1 MPTSQLAE
9 SSVPVPVPLLA
20 PTVAGGAEAR
30 PRRHAHYVAWHL
42 DPGHHGSAPD
52 AQSTRTRDQRVTW
65 NADRSGEIVVTTPD
79 GEPRHTS
86 YGAGELTV
94 VFPETPP
101 AAPLAMGAYLS
112 AGASVDDATDPVQL
126 VDAVAELLNEWTL
139 PARHQAAIVL
149 LLARM
154 AGITAT
160 GAAVDP
166 LGRPG
171 TAYLADSPTDDRFAA
186 VLTVSEDGTRILSV
200 ETVYRG
206 GIRELEL
213 ATPVVA
219 RAIAWR

>member
-9 SSVPVPVPLLA
+9 SSASVPAPLVA
-20 PTVAGGAEAR
+20 PAVDGGAAR

-52 AQSTRTRDQRVTW
+52 ARSTRTRDQRITW
-65 NADRSGEIVVTTPD
+65 NADRSGETVVTTPD
-79 GEPRHTS
+79 CVPRHTS

-94 VFPETPP
+94 VFPDAPP
-101 AAPLAMGAYLS
+101 AAPLAMGAYLT
-112 AGASVDDATDPVQL
+112 AGASVDDATDAVQL

-149 LLARM
+149 VLARM
-154 AGITAT
+154 SGITAT

-171 TAYLADSPTDDRFAA
+171 TAYLASSPTDDRFAA

-206 GIRELEL
+206 GIRELDLE
-213 ATPVVA
+213 TPVVV